1 MKTNILCIF
10 AFLLFM
16 YGCTCKQRK
25 EAVINSKNDTTQ
37 IDVITNY
44 ELEDCNLLYTE
55 ALPSNYQGTEISM
68 NTEYKSYPSDI
79 RYLSIYVYN
88 PTNTVLDFGRD
99 WIIEIWDG
107 NKWESPKMKKDLIW
121 FSDGFSI
128 PKTHIVYCFRY
139 PIAEYYI
146 LSKGKYRIIKTF
158 HQDMKEVQLKA
169 EFKIE

>member
-1 MKTNILCIF
+1 
-10 AFLLFM
+10 M
-16 YGCTCKQRK
+16 YGCTSKQRK

-107 NKWESPKMKKDLIW
+107 NKWESPKMKKI
-121 FSDGFSI
+121 
-128 PKTHIVYCFRY
+128 
-139 PIAEYYI
+139 
-146 LSKGKYRIIKTF
+146 
-158 HQDMKEVQLKA
+158 
-169 EFKIE
+169 